1 MYSSRFSKHWGM
13 MHIEYYNCNS
23 KWVTLF
29 CSLLFD
35 MWLNNYSLTI
45 VKVTKQK
52 STSSLLLSLD
62 VSWHKFWTETT
73 VTPLRLSAP
82 VNVKACPWHLCCRV
96 IVTSDL
102 HPNGVGSPTPHAVA
116 GSPVIVLLPS
126 EWHIFDTYL
135 ILLSLAL
142 SISRCLL
149 CCFYYI

>member
-1 MYSSRFSKHWGM
+1 MQSSSRFSKHWGTM
-13 MHIEYYNCNS
+13 QIQYYNSSS

-29 CSLLFD
+29 CSLSTSV
-35 MWLNNYSLTI
+35 MWLKNSLTL

-62 VSWHKFWTETT
+62 VSWHNKFLTETT

-82 VNVKACPWHLCCRV
+82 AYVKAWPLTLCCSV

-102 HPNGVGSPTPHAVA
+102 HLNGVGPRPPHALA
-116 GSPVIVLLPS
+116 GCLVVVLLPS
-126 EWHIFDTYL
+126 EWLIFDSYL
-135 ILLSLAL
+135 MLLSLAL

-149 CCFYYI
+149 SCVY